1 MRMDNTRREVDMRIS
16 VWRFVLF
23 PSLLLIFF
31 LAAFAMLPKGARAYD
46 ICDNKLELE
55 HGEPVGPFFG
65 LEYALIAHAL
75 AEKFCGAP
83 ATPMAP
89 RFLVYAERRGCG
101 PDTPIYAELKTSIA
115 KLEAGDLESLASHG
129 DPAVQLSPQQVEEW
143 AGAAVEEYGGCKR
156 LVEFHA
162 REWP

>member
-31 LAAFAMLPKGARAYD
+31 LAAFAMLPKEARAYD

-55 HGEPVGPFFG
+55 HGEPAGPFFG

-89 RFLVYAERRGCG
+89 KFLAYAEKQGCG
-101 PDTPIYAELKTSIA
+101 PDTPIYGTLKTSIQ
-115 KLEAGDLESLASHG
+115 KLEAADLERLASDG
-129 DPAVQLSPQQVEEW
+129 KPSVQLSAREVQEW
-143 AGAAVEEYGGCKR
+143 ASAAAKGFGGCKG
-156 LVEFHA
+156 LLEFHA